1 MPELQ
6 GYPLHPFRVQQGH
19 VGVAV
24 MLAFIGQKLQSD
36 FPVSQASPSSRRSDT
51 G

>member
-6 GYPLHPFRVQQGH
+6 GYPLHPFRLQEAH

-24 MLAFIGQKLQSD
+24 VLALIGQK
-36 FPVSQASPSSRRSDT
+36 FPAGHWRQFLASHFT
-51 G
+51 HQ